1 MSLES
6 MTVSSLISS
15 LGKKTPTPGGGAVSS
30 IVTAL
35 SAALGIM
42 VVRYST
48 GKKTLAEHDELH
60 REALNTLD
68 ELTSRA
74 LSLADEDARA
84 YDTLNELMK
93 ANPDDDEPNE
103 EWTRVVEAAIDAPV
117 QVMSVCLE
125 LMHLLDRLAGK
136 TNRMLSSDLAIAA
149 ILSEAGAQAAAW
161 NVRTNLPLLKDEGRV
176 NDIRRETDRLLS
188 RARLFREQ
196 IEASCSTTG

>member
-1 MSLES
+1 
-6 MTVSSLISS
+6 
-15 LGKKTPTPGGGAVSS
+15 
-30 IVTAL
+30 
-35 SAALGIM
+35 M
-42 VVRYST
+42 VVSYST

-149 ILSEAGAQAAAW
+149 MLSEAGAQAAAW

-176 NDIRRETDRLLS
+176 NDIRRKTDRLLN
-188 RARLFREQ
+188 RARIFREQ